1 MTETL
6 RELVQALRALPSVG
20 EKSAWR
26 MALHLMEQSDD
37 VSFRLADALTKTRQ
51 RIRPCAN
58 CFTWCEADLC
68 PVCKSDKRNKELL
81 CVVEKPR
88 DMWAIEESGR
98 YNGLYHVLGG
108 LLSPMNGVGVDSLRF
123 KELLERIANGSFKE
137 LIVGLGGSSEAETTA
152 HYVTRLMERFKGVSV
167 SRFARGLAAGM
178 EIEYADRYT
187 LDQALNERKI
197 IQYGEDQQ

>member
-1 MTETL
+1 MTESL
-6 RELVQALRALPSVG
+6 KELVRALRALPSVG

-26 MALHLMEQSDD
+26 MALHLMDQPDL
-37 VSFRLADALTKTRQ
+37 VSFQLADALKKAKRT
-51 RIRPCAN
+51 IRPCSR

-68 PVCKSDKRNKELL
+68 PVCASDKRDRALI

-98 YNGLYHVLGG
+98 YRGVYHVLGG
-108 LLSPMNGVGVDSLRF
+108 VLSPMNGITAETLRIR
-123 KELLERIANGSFKE
+123 ELLARLEDSSIKE
-137 LIVGLGGSSEAETTA
+137 VIVGLGGSSEAETTA
-152 HYVTRLMERFKGVSV
+152 HYLSRLLERFPSLAV

-197 IQYGEDQQ
+197 IRYGDE